1 MGEWHRNNPELV
13 GTSADPWM
21 IHEDYRRAMYPRGY
35 DREPDFNSHG
45 LCPVCDR
52 EPSDH
57 CVACG
62 DPE

>member
-1 MGEWHRNNPELV
+1 MSDFHRHYPELV

-21 IHEDYRRAMYPRGY
+21 IHDEYRRAMRSIPFHE
-35 DREPDFNSHG
+35 DDFNSHG

-57 CVACG
+57 CPACG